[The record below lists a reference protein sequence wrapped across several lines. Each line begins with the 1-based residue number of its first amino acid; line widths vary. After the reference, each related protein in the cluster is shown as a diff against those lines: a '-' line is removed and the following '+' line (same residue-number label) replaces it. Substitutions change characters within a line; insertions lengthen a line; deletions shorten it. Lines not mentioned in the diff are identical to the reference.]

1 MPLPDD
7 LVTKVAAGS
16 GGVLG
21 LRWLWQIWRSSRS
34 DVRSDQTESQAL
46 KNLKAEVERLA
57 ARVERLETEV
67 GSKEEENKLLQDQLD
82 EQRKL
87 RRKAEDELD
96 TERRERANLENRI
109 VDLER
114 RKP

>member
-7 LVTKVAAGS
+7 LVTKSAAAT
-16 GGVLG
+16 GGVLS
-21 LRWLWQIWRSSRS
+21 LRWLWQIWRSGRS
-34 DVRSDQTESQAL
+34 DVRSDQAESQAL

-57 ARVERLETEV
+57 ARVEKLESEV

-82 EQRKL
+82 EQRRL

-96 TERRERANLENRI
+96 TERRERASLENRI
-109 VDLER
+109 VELER
-114 RKP
+114 RKL